1 MTTSSPVPSG
11 WRDWMTML
19 GVAVA
24 VIATTFSAV
33 QTYGGNVTTLRLL
46 DERVKALELDAQ
58 RRADLLT
65 AIDVRT
71 ARIETKLEMMT
82 TARGERP
89 GAGPH

>member
-1 MTTSSPVPSG
+1 MTTTTSPAPAS
-11 WRDWMTML
+11 WRDWITML

-24 VIATTFSAV
+24 VIATVFSAV
-33 QTYGGNVTTLRLL
+33 MAYGGNGTTLRLL

-82 TARGERP
+82 RAGT
-89 GAGPH
+89 GPH